1 VTVDELLE
9 QLNSAELRHL
19 TERQNMRRAIVQ
31 LHDALQESM
40 STHGRPA
47 WFDKQVEA
55 ALTAARPHIDDTA
68 RQVRVGYLSNFRGKE
83 LRVEVFSNGQFCVGD
98 RDHRL
103 DNWNEAE
110 WGWLS

>member
-55 ALTAARPHIDDTA
+55 ALTAAAPFIDDTA
-68 RQVRVGYLSNFRGKE
+68 RQVRVGT
-83 LRVEVFSNGQFCVGD
+83 
-98 RDHRL
+98 L
-103 DNWNEAE
+103 DNWNGNQLLIEVFADGQFHIAE
-110 WGWLS
+110 RENSWDTWNVGQWGWLS